1 MVSSARAPRV
11 YESIVE
17 ELERAIYD
25 GRLRQG
31 DKLPPERQLV
41 RQFRASRVAVREA
54 LRTLEHR
61 GLVIVRQG
69 STGGYFV
76 READATPLFRDLQ
89 TLLRLGRVSVQQL
102 LEARALIEP
111 SLAELAARRATDA
124 DLKALAQCLE
134 QRAGA
139 PPERARVLDVEFHR
153 RLADTA
159 GNPVHAVVTHVLMH
173 LEREVV
179 APRFEQTGAESV
191 EIALDHGRILDAVA
205 ARNGLE
211 ARVRMEAHIAAVL
224 RQLDRG
230 AGARIAG

>member
-1 MVSSARAPRV
+1 MVASARAPRV

-25 GRLRQG
+25 GRVRQG

-61 GLVIVRQG
+61 GLVAVRQG

-89 TLLRLGRVSVQQL
+89 TLLRLGRVSVYQL
-102 LEARALIEP
+102 LEARALLEP
-111 SLAELAARRATDA
+111 ALAELAARRATDA
-124 DLKALAQCLE
+124 DVKALAQCLE
-134 QRAGA
+134 QRAGVPA
-139 PPERARVLDVEFHR
+139 DRARALDVEFHR
-153 RLADTA
+153 LLADTA
-159 GNPVHAVVTHVLMH
+159 GNPVHTVVTRVLMH

-179 APRFEQTGAESV
+179 APRFEQSGTESA
-191 EIALDHGRILDAVA
+191 EIAIDHGRILDAIA
-205 ARNGLE
+205 ARDGAQ
-211 ARVRMEAHIAAVL
+211 ARARMEAHIAAVL

-230 AGARIAG
+230 VGARIAG

>member
-1 MVSSARAPRV
+1 MVASARAPRV

-61 GLVIVRQG
+61 GLVAVRQG

-89 TLLRLGRVSVQQL
+89 TLLRLGRVSVYQL

-124 DLKALAQCLE
+124 DVKALAQCLE
-134 QRAGA
+134 QRAGVPA
-139 PPERARVLDVEFHR
+139 DRARALDVEFHR
-153 RLADTA
+153 LLADTA
-159 GNPVHAVVTHVLMH
+159 GNPVHTVVTRVLMH

-179 APRFEQTGAESV
+179 APRFEQSGTESA
-191 EIALDHGRILDAVA
+191 EIAIDHGRILDAIA
-205 ARNGLE
+205 ARDGAQ
-211 ARVRMEAHIAAVL
+211 ARARMEAHIAAVL

-230 AGARIAG
+230 VGARIAG

>member
-1 MVSSARAPRV
+1 MVSSSRAPRV

-41 RQFRASRVAVREA
+41 RQFSASRVAVREA

-61 GLVIVRQG
+61 GLVVVRQG

-76 READATPLFRDLQ
+76 READATPLFRDLH

-102 LEARALIEP
+102 LEARALLEP

-139 PPERARVLDVEFHR
+139 PPDRARALDAEFHR
-153 RLADTA
+153 LLADTA

-179 APRFEQTGAESV
+179 APRFEPAGTESA
-191 EIALDHGRILDAVA
+191 EIASDHVRILDALA
-205 ARNGLE
+205 ARNPAE
-211 ARVRMEAHIAAVL
+211 ARSRMEAHIAAVL

>member
-1 MVSSARAPRV
+1 MAASARVPRV

-17 ELERAIYD
+17 DLERAIYE

-41 RQFRASRVAVREA
+41 REFRASRVAVREA

-61 GLVIVRQG
+61 GLVVVRQG
-69 STGGYFV
+69 STGGHFV
-76 READATPLFRDLQ
+76 READATPLLRDLQ
-89 TLLRLGRVSVQQL
+89 TLLRLGRVSVAQL

-111 SLAELAARRATDA
+111 PLAELAARRATDA
-124 DLKALAQCLE
+124 DVKTLTRILE

-139 PPERARVLDVEFHR
+139 PPDRARALDAEFHR
-153 RLADTA
+153 LLAEAA
-159 GNPVHAVVTHVLMH
+159 GNPVHSVVTHVLMH

-179 APRFEQTGAESV
+179 APRFEPAGPESA
-191 EIALDHGRILDAVA
+191 EIATDHVRILEAVA
-205 ARNGLE
+205 ARDGAE
-211 ARVRMEAHIAAVL
+211 ARARMEAHLAAVL

-230 AGARIAG
+230 AAARIAG